1 MYPPVNIPLI
11 GSNKIERGASWGPLE
26 IFFPGDF
33 TLWNPLGQIR
43 TKAGGKLLAEF
54 GFEPIIL
61 ADKVENG
68 QIVGV
73 YSRIAPFLTSIQTLA
88 VLATMPTN
96 LWEYDIVLQNPFYLT
111 QVFAVSEGLV
121 EVSDRVTVTA

>member
-1 MYPPVNIPLI
+1 MYPPVKISLT
-11 GSNKIERGASWGPLE
+11 GSNKIERGASWSPLE

-43 TKAGGKLLAEF
+43 TKAGGKLLATF

-68 QIVGV
+68 QVVGV
-73 YSRIAPFLTSIQTLA
+73 YSRIAPFLTSVQTLA
-88 VLATMPTN
+88 VPATLST
-96 LWEYDIVLQNPFYLT
+96 LWEYDILLQNPNNLT
-111 QVFAVSEGLV
+111 QIFAISEGPV
-121 EVSDRVTVTA
+121 EASDRVTVI

>member
-1 MYPPVNIPLI
+1 MYPPVKIALS
-11 GSNKIERGASWGPLE
+11 GLNKIERGASWGSLI

-43 TKAGGKLLAEF
+43 TKAGGKLLATF

-61 ADKVENG
+61 ADRVENG
-68 QIVGV
+68 QVVGV
-73 YSRIAPFLTSIQTLA
+73 YSRIAPFLTSVQTLA
-88 VLATMPTN
+88 VPATIST
-96 LWEYDIVLQNPFYLT
+96 LWEYDILLRNPNSLN

-121 EVSDRVTVTA
+121 EVSDRVTVI

>member
-1 MYPPVNIPLI
+1 MYPPVKIPLT

-33 TLWNPLGQIR
+33 VLWNLLGQIR
-43 TKAGGKLLAEF
+43 TKAGGKLLATF
-54 GFEPIIL
+54 SFEPIIL

-68 QIVGV
+68 EIIGV
-73 YSRIAPFLTSIQTLA
+73 YSRIAPFLTSVQTLA
-88 VLATMPTN
+88 VPATIST
-96 LWEYDIVLQNPFYLT
+96 LWEYDILLQNPEDLT

-121 EVSDRVTVTA
+121 EASDRVTVIV

>member
-1 MYPPVNIPLI
+1 MFPPVKIPLT

-43 TKAGGKLLAEF
+43 TKAGGKLLATF

-61 ADKVENG
+61 ADRVENG
-68 QIVGV
+68 EIIGV
-73 YSRIAPFLTSIQTLA
+73 YSRIAPFLTSAQTLA
-88 VLATMPTN
+88 VPATIPTN
-96 LWEYDIVLQNPFYLT
+96 LWEYDILLQNPDSLT
-111 QVFAVSEGLV
+111 QVFAVSEGSV
-121 EVSDRVTVTA
+121 EVSDRVTVIV

>member
-1 MYPPVNIPLI
+1 MYPPVKIPLT
-11 GSNKIERGASWGPLE
+11 GSNKIERGASWSPLE

-43 TKAGGKLLAEF
+43 TKAGGKLLATF

-68 QIVGV
+68 QVVGV
-73 YSRIAPFLTSIQTLA
+73 YSRIAPFLTSVQTLA
-88 VLATMPTN
+88 VPSTLSN
-96 LWEYDIVLQNPFYLT
+96 LWEYDIFLQNPDNLT
-111 QVFAVSEGLV
+111 QVFAVSEGPV
-121 EVSDRVTVTA
+121 ETSDRVTVI

>member
-1 MYPPVNIPLI
+1 MYPPVKIPLT

-33 TLWNPLGQIR
+33 VLWNPLGQIR
-43 TKAGGKLLAEF
+43 TKAGGKLLATF

-61 ADKVENG
+61 ADRFENG
-68 QIVGV
+68 EIIGV
-73 YSRIAPFLTSIQTLA
+73 YSRIAPFLTSAQTLS
-88 VLATMPTN
+88 VPATIST
-96 LWEYDIVLQNPFYLT
+96 LWEYDIFLQNPDDLT

-121 EVSDRVTVTA
+121 ETSDRVTVIV

>member
-1 MYPPVNIPLI
+1 MYPPVKIALS
-11 GSNKIERGASWGPLE
+11 GSNKIERGASWGSLI

-43 TKAGGKLLAEF
+43 TKAGGKLLATF

-61 ADKVENG
+61 ADRVENG
-68 QIVGV
+68 QVVGV
-73 YSRIAPFLTSIQTLA
+73 YSRIAPFLTSVQTLA
-88 VLATMPTN
+88 VPATIST
-96 LWEYDIVLQNPFYLT
+96 LWEYDILLRNPNSLN

-121 EVSDRVTVTA
+121 EVSDRVTVI

>member
-1 MYPPVNIPLI
+1 MYPPVRLSLT

-33 TLWNPLGQIR
+33 VLWNPLGQIR
-43 TKAGGKLLAEF
+43 TKAGGKLLATF

-68 QIVGV
+68 QVVGV
-73 YSRIAPFLTSIQTLA
+73 YSRIAPFLTSVQTLA
-88 VLATMPTN
+88 VPSTLSN
-96 LWEYDIVLQNPFYLT
+96 LWEYDIFLQNPDNLT
-111 QVFAVSEGLV
+111 QVFAVSEGPV
-121 EVSDRVTVTA
+121 EVNDRVTVI

>member
-1 MYPPVNIPLI
+1 MYPPVKIALS

-43 TKAGGKLLAEF
+43 TKAGGKLLATL

-61 ADKVENG
+61 ADRVENG
-68 QIVGV
+68 QVVGV

-88 VLATMPTN
+88 VPATIST
-96 LWEYDIVLQNPFYLT
+96 LWEYDILLRNPNDLT
-111 QVFAVSEGLV
+111 QVFAVSEGPV
-121 EVSDRVTVTA
+121 EASDQVTVL

>member
-1 MYPPVNIPLI
+1 MFPPVKIPLT

-33 TLWNPLGQIR
+33 TLWNPLGEIR
-43 TKAGGKLLAEF
+43 TKAGGKLLAAF
-54 GFEPIIL
+54 DFEPIIL

-68 QIVGV
+68 QVVGV
-73 YSRIAPFLTSIQTLA
+73 YSRIAPFLTSVQTLA
-88 VLATMPTN
+88 VPATIST
-96 LWEYDIVLQNPFYLT
+96 LWEYDIFLQNPDNLI

-121 EVSDRVTVTA
+121 EASDRVTVIV

>member
-1 MYPPVNIPLI
+1 
-11 GSNKIERGASWGPLE
+11 
-26 IFFPGDF
+26 
-33 TLWNPLGQIR
+33 LWNPLGQIR

-88 VLATMPTN
+88 ILATMPTN
-96 LWEYDIVLQNPFYLT
+96 LWEYDIVLQNPNLT
-111 QVFAVSEGLV
+111 QVFAVSEGPV
-121 EVSDRVTVTA
+121 EVSDRVTVIV

>member
-1 MYPPVNIPLI
+1 MYPPVKIALS

-33 TLWNPLGQIR
+33 TLWNPLGQVR
-43 TKAGGKLLAEF
+43 TKAGGKLLATF

-68 QIVGV
+68 QVVGV
-73 YSRIAPFLTSIQTLA
+73 YSRIAPFLTSVQTLA
-88 VLATMPTN
+88 VPATILT
-96 LWEYDIVLQNPFYLT
+96 LWEYDILLRNPNDLN
-111 QVFAVSEGLV
+111 QVFAVSEGPV
-121 EVSDRVTVTA
+121 EVSDRVTVII

>member
-1 MYPPVNIPLI
+1 MYPPVKIALS

-43 TKAGGKLLAEF
+43 TKAGGKLLATF

-68 QIVGV
+68 QVVGV
-73 YSRIAPFLTSIQTLA
+73 YSRIAPILTSVQTLA
-88 VLATMPTN
+88 VPATLST
-96 LWEYDIVLQNPFYLT
+96 LWEYDILLQNPNDLT
-111 QVFAVSEGLV
+111 QIFAISEGPV
-121 EVSDRVTVTA
+121 EASDQVTVI

>member
-1 MYPPVNIPLI
+1 MYPPVKIALS

-33 TLWNPLGQIR
+33 TLWNPLGQVR
-43 TKAGGKLLAEF
+43 TKAGGKLLATL

-68 QIVGV
+68 QVVGV
-73 YSRIAPFLTSIQTLA
+73 YSRIAPFLTSVQTLA
-88 VLATMPTN
+88 VPATILT
-96 LWEYDIVLQNPFYLT
+96 LWEYDILLRNPNDLN
-111 QVFAVSEGLV
+111 QVFAVSEGTV
-121 EVSDRVTVTA
+121 EVSDRVTVII

>member
-1 MYPPVNIPLI
+1 MYPPVRLPLT

-26 IFFPGDF
+26 IFFPGNF
-33 TLWNPLGQIR
+33 VSWNPLGQIR
-43 TKAGGKLLAEF
+43 TKAGGKLLATF

-61 ADKVENG
+61 ADRVENG
-68 QIVGV
+68 EIIGV

-88 VLATMPTN
+88 VPATISST
-96 LWEYDIVLQNPFYLT
+96 LWEYDIFLQNPDNLI

-121 EVSDRVTVTA
+121 EASDRVTVI

>member
-1 MYPPVNIPLI
+1 MYPPVKISLT
-11 GSNKIERGASWGPLE
+11 GSNKIERGASWSPLE

-43 TKAGGKLLAEF
+43 TKAGGKLLATF

-68 QIVGV
+68 QVVGV
-73 YSRIAPFLTSIQTLA
+73 YSRIAPFLTSVQTLA
-88 VLATMPTN
+88 VPSTLSN
-96 LWEYDIVLQNPFYLT
+96 LWEYDIFLQNPDNLT
-111 QVFAVSEGLV
+111 QVFAVSEGPV
-121 EVSDRVTVTA
+121 ETSDRVTVI

>member
-1 MYPPVNIPLI
+1 MYPPVKIPLT

-43 TKAGGKLLAEF
+43 TKAGGKLLATL

-61 ADKVENG
+61 ADRVENG
-68 QIVGV
+68 QVVGV
-73 YSRIAPFLTSIQTLA
+73 YSRIAPFLTSVQTLA
-88 VLATMPTN
+88 VPATILT
-96 LWEYDIVLQNPFYLT
+96 LWEYDILLQNPEDLT
-111 QVFAVSEGLV
+111 QVFAVSEGPV
-121 EVSDRVTVTA
+121 ETSDRVTVI

>member
-1 MYPPVNIPLI
+1 MYPPVKIALS

-43 TKAGGKLLAEF
+43 TKAGGKLLATF

-68 QIVGV
+68 QVVGV
-73 YSRIAPFLTSIQTLA
+73 YSRIAPFLTSVQTLA
-88 VLATMPTN
+88 VPATLST
-96 LWEYDIVLQNPFYLT
+96 LWEYDILLQNPNNLT
-111 QVFAVSEGLV
+111 QIFAISEGPV
-121 EVSDRVTVTA
+121 EASDQVTVI